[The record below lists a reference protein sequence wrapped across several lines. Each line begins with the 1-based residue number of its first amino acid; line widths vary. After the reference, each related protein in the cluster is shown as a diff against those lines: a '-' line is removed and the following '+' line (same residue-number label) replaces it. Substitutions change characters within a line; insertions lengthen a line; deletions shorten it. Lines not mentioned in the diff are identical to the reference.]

1 MQNPHFNQQLA
12 QAHRQTLLQE
22 AQQEQ
27 LLAQLPP
34 PHHNRVHSLTAK
46 LTTFLLAIR
55 TRLRHLTPGRQRI
68 LSDLSSKGEKL

>member
-27 LLAQLPP
+27 LLAQIPP
-34 PHHNRVHSLTAK
+34 SDSNLIPSLTVK

-55 TRLRHLTPGRQRI
+55 TRLKLLMSGRQRI
-68 LSDLSSKGEKL
+68 LSDLSSKGEKS